1 MWPSSLRPPQ
11 LPRRSLL
18 KDFVL
23 LHLGLAALVGA
34 LATGGLWWTAHWV
47 VEENLEMWAA
57 QWADRLE
64 ALGTPLYYA
73 VGDEE
78 LERVAS
84 YVASFPEIA
93 FVRYRDP
100 GGELFHELKGERYP
114 EDGDEAPLYFA
125 STELW
130 AESIVNDGLIG
141 FDLEAGGEQERTL
154 LGRVELGLDFGHY
167 QDTMSARVLRWSLFL
182 LLGLSAML
190 VAGLLGVKRALDPLR
205 RMREPLDRL
214 ARGELELP
222 VGESEHAEV
231 AAINDALA
239 STLVALHQRDRQ
251 LRQEA
256 NYDALTGLMG
266 RRGMHAALAEEIGQ
280 LGEGDSSALL
290 FIDLDQFKH
299 VNDSAGHAAG
309 DRLLVRVSALL
320 QKLTGED
327 DVLCRFG
334 GDEFLML
341 HRGADRAEA
350 EQYAGGLIDAMGDV
364 HFVEDGRAF
373 NVRCSIGV
381 AMVSPGATTPEE
393 LIARA
398 DMACHDAKGK
408 GRNCFRVFADDE
420 GEATR
425 LAEGM
430 GWSDRIREALEK
442 DLFSL
447 RFQPILRVDGD
458 QGVHMYE
465 VLLRMQGPGGELV
478 PPGAFLPA
486 AERFGQ
492 MGDLDFWVM
501 RNALAQLAAA
511 REQDPDLVFAL
522 NLSGIAFSDERL
534 VDFVAGQLEQ
544 HGLPGEAVVFEIT
557 EQVAVRFIEDASEM
571 MHQLIALGCQ
581 FALDDFGAG
590 FSSFN
595 YLKRLPVAFLKI
607 DGSFIENLVDDP
619 SDRAI
624 VSSISQLAQA
634 MGTRTVAEHVPDD
647 HTMELLAELG
657 IDFAQ
662 GYHLGEPS
670 HLVSGSVD
678 PIAART

>member
-1 MWPSSLRPPQ
+1 MWSPPFRQFQ
-11 LPRRSLL
+11 LPQRSLL

-34 LATGGLWWTAHWV
+34 LAIGGLWWTSHWV
-47 VEENLEMWAA
+47 IQENLEMWAA

-64 ALGTPLYYA
+64 DLGTPLYYA

-78 LERVAS
+78 LDRVAG

-100 GGELFHELKGERYP
+100 DGELFHELRGERYP
-114 EDGDEAPLYFA
+114 GDGDESPLYFA

-141 FDLEAGGEQERTL
+141 FDLQEGGEQERTL
-154 LGRVELGLDFGHY
+154 LGQVELGLDFDHY
-167 QDTMSARVLRWSLFL
+167 RDTMSARVLRWSLFL

-190 VAGLLGVKRALDPLR
+190 VAGLLGVRRALDPLR

-214 ARGELELP
+214 ARGELDLP
-222 VGESEHAEV
+222 VGQAEHAEV

-256 NYDALTGLMG
+256 NFDALTGLMG
-266 RRGMHAALAEEIGQ
+266 RRGIQEALATELEQ
-280 LGEGDSSALL
+280 LGEDDSSALL
-290 FIDLDQFKH
+290 FIDLDQFKN

-320 QKLTGED
+320 QRLTGEED
-327 DVLCRFG
+327 LLCRFG
-334 GDEFLML
+334 GDEFLLL

-350 EQYAGGLIDAMGDV
+350 EQYAAGLIEAMGDV

-381 AMVSPGATTPEE
+381 AMVTAGGPTPEE
-393 LIARA
+393 LVARA

-430 GWSDRIREALEK
+430 GWSDRIREALEN

-447 RFQPILRVDGD
+447 RFQPIV
-458 QGVHMYE
+458 GVGGAREVQMYE

-511 REQDPDLVFAL
+511 REEDPDLVFAL
-522 NLSGIAFSDERL
+522 NLSGIAFSDDRL
-534 VDFVAGQLEQ
+534 VAFVAEQLDL

-557 EQVAVRFIEDASEM
+557 EQVAVRFIEEASEM

-607 DGSFIENLVDDP
+607 DGSFVESLADDP
-619 SDRAI
+619 ADRAI
-624 VSSISQLAQA
+624 VSSIAQLAQA

-647 HTMELLAELG
+647 RTMVLLAELG

-670 HLVSGSVD
+670 ALLAGAGVV
-678 PIAART
+678 ARR